1 MTESLKTIM
10 KKFLQSAIL
19 GGSFVGL
26 ALVAQAQVTVPGS
39 SDPWLAGQPSS
50 TTASSGDVAPAQSPA
65 YAGTVV
71 AGTTITWTA
80 TGTVNYIPTPPVDGP
95 NGNFGI
101 VLDDPSQNGIAG
113 LDDVPVD
120 ALVGVFLGPA
130 VPTNPAPTTL
140 DFTGAYTYSG
150 LTPGVDQP
158 FYMGDGSDQSVVVPT
173 GGTRLF
179 LGTVDGF
186 GWYNNVGAFN
196 VTLTNVTSPVPDG
209 ASTMALLGAAFGMMG
224 FVRRKMR

>member
-1 MTESLKTIM
+1 M

-26 ALVAQAQVTVPGS
+26 AFVAQAQVTVPGT
-39 SDPWLAGQPSS
+39 SDLWLAGQPNG

-65 YAGTVV
+65 YAGSVV
-71 AGTTITWTA
+71 AGTTITWSA
-80 TGTVNYIPTPPVDGP
+80 TGTVNYVPATPVDGP
-95 NGNFGI
+95 NGETGNN
-101 VLDDPSQNGIAG
+101 LDDPAQNGIAG
-113 LDDVPVD
+113 LDNVPVD
-120 ALVGVFLGPA
+120 ALIGVFLGPA
-130 VPTNPAPTTL
+130 VPSNPAPTAL
-140 DFTGAYTYSG
+140 DFAGAYTYTD

-158 FYMGDGSDQSVVVPT
+158 FFMGDGSAQSVIVPT

-186 GWYNNVGAFN
+186 GWYNNAGAFE
-196 VTLTNVTSPVPDG
+196 VTFSNVTSPVPDG

-224 FVRRKMR
+224 LVRRKMR